1 MRRIRVAARLD
12 IKGENLIKG
21 IQLEGLRVIGNPR
34 EFAFD
39 YYKKGIDELV
49 FMDSVASLYGRNHL
63 GELISE
69 VSKNIFVPLTVG
81 GGIRSVSDASD
92 VFRSGADKVAI
103 NTAAVLHPPLI
114 TEISEIYGRQA
125 MVLSIE
131 AKLNGAMWEVYTH
144 NGRERTGIDVF
155 HWLEKGVSLGAG
167 EVLLTSIDRDGV
179 QKGADLELMRLA
191 CERVDVPIIAS
202 GGVGCEKDVLDLINH
217 SNIDAVALASAFHY
231 QKIDLLKLKTSISDN
246 GSEVRIP

>member
-1 MRRIRVAARLD
+1 
-12 IKGENLIKG
+12 
-21 IQLEGLRVIGNPR
+21 
-34 EFAFD
+34 
-39 YYKKGIDELV
+39 
-49 FMDSVASLYGRNHL
+49 MDSVASLYGRNHL

-69 VSKNIFVPLTVG
+69 ISKNIFVPLTVG
-81 GGIRSVSDASD
+81 GGIRSVSDANH

-103 NTAAVLHPPLI
+103 NTAAVLYPPLI

-131 AKLNGAMWEVYTH
+131 AKFNGVMWEVYTH
-144 NGRERTGIDVF
+144 NGREKTGIDVF
-155 HWLEKGVSLGAG
+155 DWLEKGISLGAG

-202 GGVGCEKDVLDLINH
+202 GGIGCEKDVLDLINY
-217 SNIDAVALASAFHY
+217 SNIDAVAIASAFHY
-231 QKIDLLKLKTSISDN
+231 KKIDLLKLKTSISDD